1 MMGSIVLA
9 VQPRWSP
16 GRDGIGMTDE
26 WREHPFIFEPP
37 VPISILDGP
46 VSVDG
51 QDWYQVYVLPDSMRG
66 PADFVAWVPVE
77 QDGLPVVA
85 VGPSRPCPDGK
96 IGEIATLTP
105 KSRADCFGDRTLRV
119 AARSWFPGYWVAH
132 RTDPAWLG
140 TSEEELRSL
149 ALYEIG
155 DAKLPRPPDPS
166 AAWIDAR
173 VPPGVPMP
181 PAGMTLLVEGQF
193 DHPAT
198 SGCRRTFDRPGFP
211 PTGGPPDEDEAAS
224 ADWCRG
230 QFVVASWDILL
241 GPEDRPL
248 VEGEVQL
255 HHIEMTE
262 RSVCGGVGMPLMRF
276 RMDLSEPDPVWLKAE
291 GWSRRVIPVFG
302 PGFRAVTAP
311 ELTVVGPRGDA
322 IARDGTPLDPDA
334 ALGPYFVCP
343 MGETVS
349 ITGP

>member
-1 MMGSIVLA
+1 
-9 VQPRWSP
+9 
-16 GRDGIGMTDE
+16 
-26 WREHPFIFEPP
+26 
-37 VPISILDGP
+37 
-46 VSVDG
+46 
-51 QDWYQVYVLPDSMRG
+51 MRG

-198 SGCRRTFDRPGFP
+198 SGCRRTFDLPGFP

-276 RMDLSEPDPVWLKAE
+276 RMDLSEPDPVWLEAE